1 MANNLLCLESKSNNN
16 IQSDLVMVKESSKK
30 KEDLKDETE
39 ANAPEEV
46 LNAEVIPEESKDEAI
61 EEETKSEEKEKP
73 KKKKSRKAKKEAE
86 EIEELK
92 QKNAELNDK
101 FLRLFSE
108 FDNFRK
114 RTIRERIELT
124 KTASEQVIISMLPV
138 LDDFDRALKALE
150 DTDDKDSFKEG
161 ISLIHNK
168 FKSTLTTKGLQVMK
182 SKGETFDTDFHEAIT
197 EIPAPDEKMKGKI
210 MDEVEKGYL
219 LGDKVIRYAKV
230 VVGS

>member
-1 MANNLLCLESKSNNN
+1 
-16 IQSDLVMVKESSKK
+16 MVKESNQN
-30 KEDLKDETE
+30 KEDLKKEQNEVSSEE
-39 ANAPEEV
+39 AVNAEIIKEEEV
-46 LNAEVIPEESKDEAI
+46 DKEKTESEDTA
-61 EEETKSEEKEKP
+61 ETKDKS
-73 KKKKSRKAKKEAE
+73 KKKKSRKARKEAD

-92 QKNAELNDK
+92 LKNAELNDK

-114 RTIRERIELT
+114 RTLRERIELT
-124 KTASEQVIISMLPV
+124 KTASSEVIVSMLPV

-150 DTDDKDSFKEG
+150 ENDDAESFKEG
-161 ISLIHNK
+161 ITLIHNK
-168 FKSTLTTKGLQVMK
+168 LKSTLTAKGLQPMK

-197 EIPAPDEKMKGKI
+197 EIPAPDESMKGKI
-210 MDEVEKGYL
+210 VDEIERGYL

>member
-1 MANNLLCLESKSNNN
+1 MANNLLCLDSKQYNN
-16 IQSDLVMVKESSKK
+16 IQSDLVMVKEPNKN
-30 KEDLKDETE
+30 KEDLNKEPE
-39 ANAPEEV
+39 ANTPEEV
-46 LNAEVIPEESKDEAI
+46 LNAEVIPEDAEEEAS

-86 EIEELK
+86 EIEDLK
-92 QKNAELNDK
+92 LKNAELNDK

-124 KTASEQVIISMLPV
+124 KTASEQVIIGMLPV

-150 DTDDKDSFKEG
+150 ETDNIDSFKEG
-161 ISLIHNK
+161 INLIHNK
-168 FKSTLTTKGLQVMK
+168 FKSTLTAKGLQVMK

-197 EIPAPDEKMKGKI
+197 EVPAPDEKMKGKI
-210 MDEVEKGYL
+210 MDEVERGYL

>member
-1 MANNLLCLESKSNNN
+1 
-16 IQSDLVMVKESSKK
+16 MVKESNKNQ
-30 KEDLKDETE
+30 EDLNKEPEEVNT
-39 ANAPEEV
+39 PEEV
-46 LNAEVIPEESKDEAI
+46 LNAELISEEVETNDS
-61 EEETKSEEKEKP
+61 EEEAKSEETEKP

-92 QKNAELNDK
+92 LKNAELNDK

-124 KTASEQVIISMLPV
+124 KTASEQVIMGMLPV
-138 LDDFDRALKALE
+138 LDDFDRAFKALE
-150 DTDDKDSFKEG
+150 DTDNLDSFKEG

-168 FKSTLTTKGLQVMK
+168 FKSTLTAKGLQVMK

-197 EIPAPDEKMKGKI
+197 EIPAPNKKMKGKN
-210 MDEVEKGYL
+210 MDEVEKGYM